1 MGWQHEYRVVMF
13 FRRGNP
19 HPCEQGICL
28 VENKTMEQP
37 LKKRE
42 WQTAIAGAVAVL
54 AMSGAVQA
62 EIAVSANDGKQM
74 RPGDI
79 INGPEPDS
87 ISVLKIGDG
96 HVKLL
101 GSVQAPAAMIGPPA
115 AVAVSKDGRFA
126 LVTVCQKLVGM
137 NLAPDDLVEVVD
149 LSVPGNPR
157 VVQTAHAGPGASG
170 VSISPNGKLV
180 LVANTEDDT
189 ITEFSLSGERL
200 TRTGQVQLAAKSRP
214 TDVVFTPDGKTAIA
228 VRQTPS
234 QEEVLS
240 VNGSEVRDTGRS
252 FSSGRMPYGAVV
264 THDGKYLINTNLGGA
279 NPSSG
284 TPSPPHQGTVAM
296 TDLATGRV
304 AASVVVGPTPEHV
317 VLSADGRYI
326 AVVVAN
332 GTASV
337 RSDPNFGKVLGLLK
351 VFAVGDGTLTPV
363 AQADTGHWGQGA
375 TISKDNRLILLQC
388 AAEREIEV
396 FKFDGKTLEQDR
408 GATIPMGARPGSI
421 ATAYSR

>member
-1 MGWQHEYRVVMF
+1 MSVQRIL
-13 FRRGNP
+13 P
-19 HPCEQGICL
+19 DQ
-28 VENKTMEQP
+28 NKTVEQP
-37 LKKRE
+37 LKNRE
-42 WQTAIAGAVAVL
+42 WLTGFAGAMLLLALSVA
-54 AMSGAVQA
+54 AHA
-62 EIAVSANDGKQM
+62 EIAISANDGKQI

-87 ISVLKIGDG
+87 ISVLRISDSQ
-96 HVKLL
+96 VKLL

-115 AVAVSKDGRFA
+115 AVAVSKDSKFA
-126 LVTVCQKLVGM
+126 LVTVCQKLDGM
-137 NLAPDDLVEVVD
+137 KLLPDDLVEVVD

-170 VSISPNGKLV
+170 VSMSPDGKLA

-189 ITEFSLSGERL
+189 ITIFSLRHERL
-200 TRTGQVQLAAKSRP
+200 TRIGQVQLPAKSRP

-228 VRQTPS
+228 LRQTAS
-234 QEEVLS
+234 QLEVLS
-240 VNGSEVRDTGRS
+240 VNGTEVKDTGRS
-252 FSSGRMPYGAVV
+252 FATGRSPYGAVV
-264 THDGKYLINTNLGGA
+264 THDGKYVINTNVGGA
-279 NPSSG
+279 IPAPG
-284 TPSPPHQGTVAM
+284 AAPQPHQGTIAM
-296 TDLATGRV
+296 TDLATGKV
-304 AASVVVGPTPEHV
+304 TASVVVGPTPEHV

-337 RSDPNFGKVLGLLK
+337 RSDPNFNKVLGLLK

-363 AQADTGHWGQGA
+363 AQTDTGHWGQGA
-375 TISKDNRLILLQC
+375 TISKDNKLILLQC

-408 GATIPMGARPGSI
+408 SATIAMGARPGSI
-421 ATAYSR
+421 ATAFSR

>member
-1 MGWQHEYRVVMF
+1 MK
-13 FRRGNP
+13 N
-19 HPCEQGICL
+19 
-28 VENKTMEQP
+28 
-37 LKKRE
+37 RE
-42 WQTAIAGAVAVL
+42 WQTGFAGAVFLL
-54 AMSGAVQA
+54 AMSVAAHA
-62 EIAVSANDGKQM
+62 EIAISANDGKQI

-87 ISVLKIGDG
+87 ISVLRISDG

-115 AVAVSKDGRFA
+115 AVAVSKDSKFA
-126 LVTVCQKLVGM
+126 LVTVCQKLDGM
-137 NLAPDDLVEVVD
+137 KLVPDDLVEVVD

-170 VSISPNGKLV
+170 VSISPDGKLA

-189 ITEFSLSGERL
+189 ITIFSLSHERL
-200 TRTGQVQLAAKSRP
+200 TRIGQVQLPAKSRP

-228 VRQTPS
+228 LRQTAS
-234 QEEVLS
+234 QLEVLS
-240 VNGSEVRDTGRS
+240 VNGTEVKDTGRS
-252 FSSGRMPYGAVV
+252 FTTGRSPYGAVV
-264 THDGKYLINTNLGGA
+264 TRDGKYVINTNVGGA
-279 NPSSG
+279 IPAPG
-284 TPSPPHQGTVAM
+284 AAPQPHQGTVAM
-296 TDLATGRV
+296 TDLATGKV
-304 AASVVVGPTPEHV
+304 TASVVVGPTPEHV

-337 RSDPNFGKVLGLLK
+337 RSDPNFNKVLGLLK

-375 TISKDNRLILLQC
+375 TISKDNKLILLQC

-408 GATIPMGARPGSI
+408 SATIAMGARPGSI
-421 ATAYSR
+421 ATAFSR

>member
-1 MGWQHEYRVVMF
+1 M
-13 FRRGNP
+13 
-19 HPCEQGICL
+19 
-28 VENKTMEQP
+28 
-37 LKKRE
+37 KKRE
-42 WQTAIAGAVAVL
+42 WHTRFAGAVLLL
-54 AMSGAVQA
+54 ASSVSAHA
-62 EIAVSANDGKQM
+62 EIAISANDGKQM

-87 ISVLKIGDG
+87 ISVLRISGG

-101 GSVQAPAAMIGPPA
+101 GSAQAPAAMIGPPA
-115 AVAVSKDGRFA
+115 AVAVSKDSKFA
-126 LVTVCQKLVGM
+126 LVTVCQKLDGM
-137 NLAPDDLVEVVD
+137 KLLPDDLVEVVD

-170 VSISPNGKLV
+170 VSISPDGKLA

-189 ITEFSLSGERL
+189 ITIFSLSHERL
-200 TRTGQVQLAAKSRP
+200 TRIGQLQLPAKSRP

-228 VRQTPS
+228 LRQMAS
-234 QEEVLS
+234 QLEVLS
-240 VNGSEVRDTGRS
+240 VNGNEVKDTGRS
-252 FSSGRMPYGAVV
+252 FATGRAPYGAVV
-264 THDGKYLINTNLGGA
+264 TKNGKYVINTNVGGA
-279 NPSSG
+279 IPAPG
-284 TPSPPHQGTVAM
+284 AAPQPHQGTIAM
-296 TDLATGRV
+296 TDLATGKV
-304 AASVVVGPTPEHV
+304 TASVVVGPTPEHV

-337 RSDPNFGKVLGLLK
+337 RSDPNFNKVLGLLK
-351 VFAVGDGTLTPV
+351 VFAVGDGTLTLV

-375 TISKDNRLILLQC
+375 TISKDNKLILLQC

-408 GATIPMGARPGSI
+408 SATIAMGARPGSI
-421 ATAYSR
+421 ATAFSR

>member
-1 MGWQHEYRVVMF
+1 
-13 FRRGNP
+13 
-19 HPCEQGICL
+19 
-28 VENKTMEQP
+28 MEQP
-37 LKKRE
+37 LKNRE
-42 WQTAIAGAVAVL
+42 WQTGFAGAVLLL
-54 AMSGAVQA
+54 AMSVTAHA
-62 EIAVSANDGKQM
+62 EIAISANDGKQV

-87 ISVLKIGDG
+87 ISVLRISDG

-115 AVAVSKDGRFA
+115 AVAVSKDSKFA
-126 LVTVCQKLVGM
+126 LITVCQKLDG
-137 NLAPDDLVEVVD
+137 LKLLPDDLVEVVD
-149 LSVPGNPR
+149 LSMPGNPR
-157 VVQTAHAGPGASG
+157 VVQTEHAGPGASG
-170 VSISPNGKLV
+170 VSISPNGKLA

-189 ITEFSLSGERL
+189 ITIFSLSHERL
-200 TRTGQVQLAAKSRP
+200 TRIGQLQLAAKSRP

-228 VRQTPS
+228 LRQTAS
-234 QEEVLS
+234 QLEVLS
-240 VNGSEVRDTGRS
+240 VNGTEVKDTGRS
-252 FSSGRMPYGAVV
+252 FATGRSPYGAVV
-264 THDGKYLINTNLGGA
+264 TRDGKYVINTNVGGA
-279 NPSSG
+279 IPAPG
-284 TPSPPHQGTVAM
+284 AAPQPHQGTIAM
-296 TDLATGRV
+296 TNLATGKV
-304 AASVVVGPTPEHV
+304 TASVVVGPTPEHV

-337 RSDPNFGKVLGLLK
+337 RSDPNFNKVLGLLK

-375 TISKDNRLILLQC
+375 TISKDNKLILLQC

-408 GATIPMGARPGSI
+408 SATIVMGARPGSI
-421 ATAYSR
+421 ATAFSR

>member
-1 MGWQHEYRVVMF
+1 MPSRGG
-13 FRRGNP
+13 FR
-19 HPCEQGICL
+19 HLKQDICL
-28 VENKTMEQP
+28 IENNTMEQP
-37 LKKRE
+37 LKKRD
-42 WQTAIAGAVAVL
+42 WQTAIAGAALLL
-54 AMSGAVQA
+54 AMSVTAQA
-62 EIAVSANDGKQM
+62 EIAVSANDGKQV
-74 RPGDI
+74 RQGDI

-87 ISVLKIGDG
+87 ISVLRISDG

-101 GSVQAPAAMIGPPA
+101 GSVQAPAAMIGPPG
-115 AVAVSKDGRFA
+115 AVAVSKDSKFA
-126 LVTVCQKLVGM
+126 LVTVCQKLDGT
-137 NLAPDDLVEVVD
+137 NLIPDDFVEVVD
-149 LSVPGNPR
+149 LSVPANPR

-170 VSISPNGKLV
+170 ISISPNGKLV

-214 TDVVFTPDGKTAIA
+214 TDVVFAPDGKTAIA
-228 VRQTPS
+228 VRQTAS

-240 VNGSEVRDTGRS
+240 VNGSEVKDTGRS
-252 FSSGRMPYGAVV
+252 FSSGRTPYGAVV
-264 THDGKYLINTNLGGA
+264 TRDGKYLINTNLGGA

-337 RSDPNFGKVLGLLK
+337 RSDPKFDKVLGLLK
-351 VFAVGDGTLTPV
+351 VYAVGDGTLTPV
-363 AQADTGHWGQGA
+363 AQADSGHWGQGA
-375 TISKDNRLILLQC
+375 TFSKDNKLILLQC

-408 GATIPMGARPGSI
+408 SATIAMGARPGSI
-421 ATAYSR
+421 ATAFSR